1 MGLLSRG
8 PTGQGR
14 VPGAFRRGRG
24 GGLGKE
30 RAERVSLRVRERVR
44 EQRER
49 ERVGHSEG
57 KRRGERRI
65 DYGRSDGTVT
75 RGPDLRP
82 RESRPAAAISI

>member
-1 MGLLSRG
+1 MR
-8 PTGQGR
+8 
-14 VPGAFRRGRG
+14 
-24 GGLGKE
+24 E
-30 RAERVSLRVRERVR
+30 RERVR

-65 DYGRSDGTVT
+65 DYGTRSDGTVT

-82 RESRPAAAISI
+82 HESQPAAAMSI